1 MMPDPAASLAVAMP
15 LGQLPVA
22 AIDWHSF
29 FFFLF
34 AALAC
39 GFAVAV
45 VAAENVVRMAL
56 YLVLSLGA
64 TAGLFFLAGAEFVG
78 AMQLMI
84 YVGGTL
90 VLLVFGVML
99 TAQAPFVSI
108 KGSGRDKVVA
118 GVVGALLLAVLLQ
131 AALSVTAWRV
141 PASGLVADPA
151 ATPIGMALVGVRV
164 DEPGVGAP
172 ERNVRPGYLLPFEI
186 VSVHLLVVLV
196 GAAYLARAKRRKT
209 PRAIEVAASAEPPA
223 SVAEHAAIGRD
234 RPGSASVLAGGR
246 S

>member
-1 MMPDPAASLAVAMP
+1 MTP
-15 LGQLPVA
+15 LVA
-22 AIDWHSF
+22 AIDWHTVF
-29 FFFLF
+29 FLLF
-34 AALAC
+34 AAVAC
-39 GFAVAV
+39 LCAIAV
-45 VAAENVVRMAL
+45 VVATNVVRMAL

-108 KGSGRDKVVA
+108 KGSGRDKVIA
-118 GVVGALLLAVLLQ
+118 GVVGAVLLAVLLQ
-131 AALSVTAWRV
+131 AALSVKAWRV
-141 PASGLVADPA
+141 PAAGVVADPA

-164 DEPGVGAP
+164 DEPAVGAP
-172 ERNVRPGYLLPFEI
+172 PKNVRPGYLLPFEI

-209 PRAIEVAASAEPPA
+209 PRAIEVAASVEPPA
-223 SVAEHAAIGRD
+223 SVAEHAAIGRE
-234 RPGSASVLAGGR
+234 RKGSGSVLAGGR

>member
-1 MMPDPAASLAVAMP
+1 MTLALPALVGLAAPAV
-15 LGQLPVA
+15 
-22 AIDWHSF
+22 AIDWHTV
-29 FFFLF
+29 FFLAF
-34 AALAC
+34 AAAAC
-39 GFAVAV
+39 VCAIAV
-45 VAAENVVRMAL
+45 VVATNVVRMAL

-99 TAQAPFVSI
+99 TAQEPLVSI
-108 KGSGRDKVVA
+108 QTGAGDRVVA
-118 GVVGALLLAVLLQ
+118 GVVGGGLLALLVF
-131 AALSVTAWRV
+131 AALSVESWRK
-141 PASGLVADPA
+141 PARGVVGDPA

-164 DEPGVGAP
+164 DEPPPGTPAGP
-172 ERNVRPGYLLPFEI
+172 RSGYLLPFEI

-209 PRAIEVAASAEPPA
+209 PRAIEVAASVEPPE
-223 SVAEHAAIGRD
+223 SVAEHASIGRTAAA
-234 RPGSASVLAGGR
+234 GSASVLAGGGR
-246 S
+246 